1 MIGIPAITMNNSINN
16 SNVNEMSALD
26 SIKIENISETE
37 SSYPK
42 SKYYTYLKSLKAKE
56 GRFGYSSSSKNFKL
70 NWSKCY
76 KNRAMKFCLF
86 CPLSRLIKVQG
97 VREVFSLAFV
107 LLP

>member
-42 SKYYTYLKSLKAKE
+42 SKYY
-56 GRFGYSSSSKNFKL
+56 
-70 NWSKCY
+70 
-76 KNRAMKFCLF
+76 
-86 CPLSRLIKVQG
+86 I
-97 VREVFSLAFV
+97 
-107 LLP
+107 